1 MFGVLQCSSRD
12 FRRFSVLMYIMLH
25 RLYSLS
31 SFFTLVFSQFD
42 VVIRQT
48 FLELLPSGRSVF
60 VLAPEPPGCLAGQ
73 HAAACLFWALCR
85 PAQACVIA
93 QGGLLGATGPCGQVR
108 CDTSLW

>member
-1 MFGVLQCSSRD
+1 MFRSYVYYDSQLV
-12 FRRFSVLMYIMLH
+12 FFLEF
-25 RLYSLS
+25 
-31 SFFTLVFSQFD
+31 FFTLVFSQFD
-42 VVIRQT
+42 AVIRQT
-48 FLELLPSGRSVF
+48 FLALLPSGRSVF